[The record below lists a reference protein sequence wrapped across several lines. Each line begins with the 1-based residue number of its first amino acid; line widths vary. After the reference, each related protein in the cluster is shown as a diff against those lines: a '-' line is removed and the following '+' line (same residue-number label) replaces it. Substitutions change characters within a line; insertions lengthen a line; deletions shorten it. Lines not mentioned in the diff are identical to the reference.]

1 MGHLR
6 SRFSTHLSAKTPVL
20 PQKIRPKSLFRNIL
34 PLTSTRSIFCADF
47 RLSPP
52 MFSIFYEHRGRG
64 RGVRPYTSVPLWET
78 KPGKQIPRPPC
89 GGLVMTNQKNHAAAG
104 LKARSST
111 LTAPTRTP
119 AAHAAVAAPV
129 PGHDRAADR
138 ATGCVAHID
147 QLFHGV
153 S

>member
-64 RGVRPYTSVPLWET
+64 RGGAPLYLRPTLGNET
-78 KPGKQIPRPPC
+78 RKADPSPALRRARDDKSKKPCSRRPKGP
-89 GGLVMTNQKNHAAAG
+89 
-104 LKARSST
+104 
-111 LTAPTRTP
+111 
-119 AAHAAVAAPV
+119 
-129 PGHDRAADR
+129 
-138 ATGCVAHID
+138 
-147 QLFHGV
+147 LFHPNCNR
-153 S
+153 SC